1 MDIIN
6 GKERR
11 KEGSF
16 DMMEE
21 NASVAPKKAS
31 KKKLIIF
38 IIILLSI
45 ILIAVIIFDVYL
57 FNTMKSKNKT
67 KVVVYPAPSG
77 IEGAPDISITVEDEP
92 VFVYDTRVN
101 FNRRF
106 LRNPELE
113 KTPVAYFDFSGTVN
127 VKIKADG
134 KEINSVT
141 IRPLSPGIKPVIR
154 GDTISF
160 KLDRPA
166 QLTIEINDDVHRA
179 IHLFA
184 NPLEENP
191 LGPGEPGVHYFGPG
205 VHNAGSISIKSNETI
220 YIAGGAVV
228 YGWIHCSSLENVRI
242 TGRGIIDGS
251 IYDRWEDMI
260 VPINLFKCKDI
271 TIDGITILD
280 PAAWTL
286 NTYLCEN
293 VRINNVKIIS
303 ARSNSDGITTQSCKN
318 LTAQNCFVRSWDD
331 SLVVKGYDENVKGIT
346 FDNIIVWTDLAQSCE
361 IGYETRAETVEDIYF
376 KNITVIH
383 NFHKPVMSIH
393 NSDNALIKNV
403 HYENIV
409 VEDAQMGQG
418 DGANY
423 LIDLFIGVSQW
434 SQSSERGN
442 IRDIYFDNIKV
453 LGGEY
458 FPVSRIKGFDEN
470 HTIENVSI
478 SNLEIFGDPITNA
491 EEGRFSI
498 DESTVKN
505 VKFK

>member
-1 MDIIN
+1 MT
-6 GKERR
+6 
-11 KEGSF
+11 
-16 DMMEE
+16 EE
-21 NASVAPKKAS
+21 NVSTAPKKAS
-31 KKKLIIF
+31 KNKLIIF

-45 ILIAVIIFDVYL
+45 ILIAIIISDVYL
-57 FNTMKSKNKT
+57 FNAMISKNKT
-67 KVVVYPAPSG
+67 KVVIYPAPSG
-77 IEGAPDISITVEDEP
+77 IEGAPDISITVEGEP
-92 VFVYDTRVN
+92 IFVYDTRVN

-106 LRNPELE
+106 LRNPDLE

-134 KEINSVT
+134 KEIDSVT
-141 IRPLSPGIKPVIR
+141 IRPLSLGIKPVIR

-166 QLTIEINDDVHRA
+166 LLTIEINDDVHRA

-191 LGPGEPGVHYFGPG
+191 LEPGVPGVHYFGPG

-260 VPINLFKCKDI
+260 VPINLFKCKDVA
-271 TIDGITILD
+271 IDGITILD

-293 VRINNVKIIS
+293 IKINNVKIIS

-346 FDNIIVWTDLAQSCE
+346 FDNIIIWTDLAQSC
-361 IGYETRAETVEDIYF
+361 
-376 KNITVIH
+376 
-383 NFHKPVMSIH
+383 
-393 NSDNALIKNV
+393 
-403 HYENIV
+403 
-409 VEDAQMGQG
+409 
-418 DGANY
+418 
-423 LIDLFIGVSQW
+423 
-434 SQSSERGN
+434 
-442 IRDIYFDNIKV
+442 
-453 LGGEY
+453 
-458 FPVSRIKGFDEN
+458 
-470 HTIENVSI
+470 
-478 SNLEIFGDPITNA
+478 
-491 EEGRFSI
+491 
-498 DESTVKN
+498 
-505 VKFK
+505 